1 MSLGRAFI
9 SVHADTSPF
18 AREVRQGLR
27 KLAIDLREDTD
38 RAGNLIGQRLG
49 LRARQGM
56 RQAFGRRDLNL
67 NAKINLSQTSLAR
80 TEAAL
85 RVATRNREVD
95 VRVNRRGLLR
105 SLGLVGSLVGT
116 FVLSLV
122 RIFGDLFN
130 FGRQIGQIFGE
141 AFKNL
146 SAALSSSTAAA
157 VSLSSAIVQL
167 AAAAAAL
174 TVVIVLLV
182 GIFGVLLA
190 ILIPVVETVQ
200 LLLTLMPGLA
210 AAFLFAIG
218 PLVLVFSNLGK
229 AIKATSE
236 EAEAFQNAIEELG
249 PNTRSSL
256 RGLRELVQFFQ
267 SIRKAVQESF
277 FGPIS
282 EAVREL
288 DGRLGPTF
296 RQGFIDVAEAAG
308 EFAGKFIELFD
319 HPMAIPFFD
328 ALFGLAELGF
338 EQIGDAIINLIG
350 AFANL
355 TDESIPN
362 VRRGIDGIADTI
374 NGWADSINDFAND
387 PNFQETI
394 EDWEES
400 FTAVRDL
407 LSEIGRLAGNLIDG
421 FREDGI
427 PVMEQFTGMIEK
439 LNEFLESD
447 TGAAFFDGL
456 RISAQFL
463 LIVLQSLVTPLVF
476 MITLIGRI
484 EQAFKKDVLGAV
496 QLLFSPLTFI
506 ITRLVDW
513 RAVLT
518 SIKDWWD
525 RIVAGV
531 RRFVDI
537 LSGRGI
543 PLTGTL
549 RSIVSGISL
558 HANIL
563 RSRLSG
569 ALNIML
575 RMLSPI
581 RHARTALAAAA
592 GFARTINSVL
602 SGAAFWA
609 GQIRDR
615 INSIRIPSLGGLA
628 GIAGLAGR
636 AIFGQ
641 EGMIITR
648 PTSLIAGEAGP
659 EVLIPLTR
667 PDRAREL
674 LVASGLANMIRGGD
688 GAFAGMPG
696 ATVPSI
702 HLIFE
707 SDGGAASDAILEV
720 LRRGVRIRGGN
731 VQQVIGQ

>member
-1 MSLGRAFI
+1 VDAS
-9 SVHADTSPF
+9 
-18 AREVRQGLR
+18 
-27 KLAIDLREDTD
+27 
-38 RAGNLIGQRLG
+38 
-49 LRARQGM
+49 
-56 RQAFGRRDLNL
+56 
-67 NAKINLSQTSLAR
+67 INLSQASLVR

-85 RVATRNREVD
+85 RVATRDREID

-130 FGRQIGQIFGE
+130 FGRQIGLIFGE

-146 SAALSSSTAAA
+146 SAALSGSTAAA
-157 VSLSSAIVQL
+157 VSLSGALVQL
-167 AAAAAAL
+167 AAATAAL

-218 PLVLVFSNLGK
+218 PLVLVFSNLSK
-229 AIKATSE
+229 AIKATGE
-236 EAEAFQNAIEELG
+236 EADAFQRAIENLG
-249 PNTRSSL
+249 PSTRRSL
-256 RGLRELVQFFQ
+256 QGLRELVQFFGG
-267 SIRKAVQESF
+267 IRQAVQESF

-282 EAVREL
+282 EAIAEL

-296 RQGFIDVAEAAG
+296 RQGFIDVAGAAG
-308 EFAGKFIELFD
+308 EFAAKFIALFD
-319 HPMAIPFFD
+319 HPMAIPFFN
-328 ALFGLAELGF
+328 ALFDLAELGF
-338 EQIGDAIINLIG
+338 DQIGDAIINLIG

-355 TDESIPN
+355 TDTSITN
-362 VRRGIDGIADTI
+362 VSRAIDSIARTI
-374 NGWADSINDFAND
+374 DGWADSINDFAND
-387 PNFQETI
+387 PNFQDTI
-394 EDWEES
+394 NDWEES
-400 FTAVRDL
+400 FTSIRDL
-407 LSEIGRLAGNLIDG
+407 LSEINRLAGNLING

-427 PVMEQFTGMIEK
+427 PVMDQFTGMIED

-447 TGAAFFDGL
+447 SGKAFFDGL

-463 LIVLQSLVTPLVF
+463 LIVLQLLLVPLIG

-484 EQAFKKDVLGAV
+484 EQAFKKNVLSAL

-506 ITRLVDW
+506 ITRLVNW
-513 RAVLT
+513 R
-518 SIKDWWD
+518 SILSGVRDWWN
-525 RIVAGV
+525 RIVMGV

-549 RSIVSGISL
+549 RGILSTIGSL
-558 HANIL
+558 TNTF

-569 ALNIML
+569 ALTFMR
-575 RMLSPI
+575 RMLSPV
-581 RHARTALAAAA
+581 RNVRTALSGAA
-592 GFARTINSVL
+592 GFARTIRNVL
-602 SGAAFWA
+602 NTAAFWA

-648 PTSLIAGEAGP
+648 PTNLIAGEAGP

-688 GAFAGMPG
+688 GASAASALGG
-696 ATVPSI
+696 RVPFIRIS
-702 HLIFE
+702 FE
-707 SDGGAASDAILEV
+707 GDGSAASDGIMELFRKA
-720 LRRGVRIRGGN
+720 VRVRGGN
-731 VQQVIGQ
+731 VQVAVAGR